1 MSAIQKFCSS
11 QAATHIGW
19 PILTDPHKERN
30 LLSNP
35 QQLDKNKNKNKFKKA
50 FPASTGSSPVSSTS
64 LILRSFPTFPTF
76 CPHLVQWKINVD
88 LPILCWFVCRTAPNA
103 IRSLT
108 GGARLPRA
116 AKPSPRNDASATA
129 LRGALDAS
137 VRILLSNISKLGGDM
152 VMAAMMRRWWR
163 RWWWWKDA
171 RTLAA
176 NTHTHT
182 HEIES
187 AREREIQGERERE
200 RLLDLDVEHVCCGT
214 FCRRQ
219 NTRQLILFSFRFV
232 VLSLFNFN
240 SFSYLLLLSSMCYYV
255 YLMLL

>member
-11 QAATHIGW
+11 QAATHITW

-30 LLSNP
+30 LLSYS
-35 QQLDKNKNKNKFKKA
+35 QQLDKNNNKINFRKLPLPRQVPYA
-50 FPASTGSSPVSSTS
+50 VPSIS
-64 LILRSFPTFPTF
+64 LILRSLPTF

-187 AREREIQGERERE
+187 AREREIQGEKERDC
-200 RLLDLDVEHVCCGT
+200 LSWMWSTCVLALSAGGK
-214 FCRRQ
+214 
-219 NTRQLILFSFRFV
+219 TRDSWFSSPFDSFFFLFQL
-232 VLSLFNFN
+232 
-240 SFSYLLLLSSMCYYV
+240 
-255 YLMLL
+255 

>member
-11 QAATHIGW
+11 QAATHIAW

-35 QQLDKNKNKNKFKKA
+35 QQLDKNKNQFKKA
-50 FPASTGSSPVSSTS
+50 ASASTGSSAVPSTS
-64 LILRSFPTFPTF
+64 LILRSLPTF
-76 CPHLVQWKINVD
+76 CPHLVQWLIDLD

-187 AREREIQGERERE
+187 AREREIQGERETAWAG
-200 RLLDLDVEHVCCGT
+200 CGA
-214 FCRRQ
+214 RV
-219 NTRQLILFSFRFV
+219 LWLFLPAAKHATADS
-232 VLSLFNFN
+232 
-240 SFSYLLLLSSMCYYV
+240 LLLSIRFSFS
-255 YLMLL
+255 LQF